1 MILIVC
7 LQELIMEQTRFRR
20 NILEQYMI
28 KMEEVT
34 NNTTMKESFVRTLQN
49 YFENKS
55 PIMAST
61 VGIKMKDD
69 ITIYITYLYI
79 ILLFLLGTR
88 NSKERFR
95 K

>member
-55 PIMAST
+55 LIMAST
-61 VGIKMKDD
+61 VGIKMKGD